1 MDTVAEVK
9 QRISLTDFVSRTVKL
24 QKSGRNYRGLC
35 PFHTEKTP
43 SFYVFEDTAT
53 WRCFGSC
60 GEGGDIFSFL
70 QKRENM
76 NFREVLEVLAREAG
90 VQFSPRTPESLKEQD
105 RLNACLSLAVDFYQE
120 NLKKSHGE
128 IARLH
133 EGQILFTYLHL
144 APDPEQTKALV
155 DSGVSAIAYES
166 VIAEDKSYPLL
177 TPMSAIAGRLAV
189 QAGASCL
196 EKAKGGSGILIG
208 GVANV
213 NPASVTIIGGGVV
226 GYNAIEIALGMQA
239 NVSVLDKSAARLDYL
254 ETVFGDDL
262 NTVLADSVS
271 NEAFIVDADLVIGAV
286 LVPGASA
293 PKIIS
298 RNLLKKM
305 KPGSVFV
312 DVAIDQG
319 GCAETSRPTTHSN
332 PTYIEEGVLHY
343 CVSNMPG
350 AVPLTSTYALNQ
362 ATLPY
367 VEDLAN
373 QGLVQALIQDQGFC
387 QGLSVHQGMI
397 TIEAVAD
404 ELGYEYTDP
413 KRALI

>member
-1 MDTVAEVK
+1 MLIGVPKEIK
-9 QRISLTDFVSRTVKL
+9 TDE
-24 QKSGRNYRGLC
+24 YRVGL
-35 PFHTEKTP
+35 
-43 SFYVFEDTAT
+43 
-53 WRCFGSC
+53 
-60 GEGGDIFSFL
+60 
-70 QKRENM
+70 
-76 NFREVLEVLAREAG
+76 
-90 VQFSPRTPESLKEQD
+90 TPESVLALVNGGHQVMVLTDAGLGIGKSDQDYLKAGAEIVASRDEIFERAEMIVKVKEPQ
-105 RLNACLSLAVDFYQE
+105 LEECAL
-120 NLKKSHGE
+120 LKKN
-128 IARLH
+128 
-133 EGQILFTYLHL
+133 QILFTYLHL
-144 APDPEQTKALV
+144 APDPEQTQALV

-213 NPASVTIIGGGVV
+213 DPATVTIIGGGVV

-239 NVSVLDKSAARLDYL
+239 NVTVLDKSAKRLDYL
-254 ETVFGDDL
+254 ESVFGDDL
-262 NTVLADSVS
+262 NAVPADSES
-271 NEAFIVDADLVIGAV
+271 NETFITAADLVIGAV

-298 RNLLKKM
+298 RDVLKKM
-305 KPGSVFV
+305 KSGSVFV

-319 GCAETSRPTTHSN
+319 GCSETSRPTTHSN
-332 PTYIEEGVLHY
+332 PTYVEEGVLHY

-367 VEDLAN
+367 IEDLAN
-373 QGLVQALIQDQGFC
+373 QGLRQALNQDQGFC
-387 QGLSVHQGMI
+387 QGLSVHQGKI
-397 TIEAVAD
+397 TIKAVAD
-404 ELGYEYTDP
+404 ELGYEYTEP
-413 KRALI
+413 NQALI